1 MPTIS
6 QDTFDPNK
14 LDTPD
19 YFPHYAYRE
28 PANLELL
35 RELGPIITCS
45 TGHVISAHGNSN
57 YCYMVQ
63 SGIMAATL
71 QGLDDFSRQSALFL
85 EGSLFLEPSAL
96 SGLPSN
102 IAYRAVQPST
112 LMRIDRDDLR
122 AAMTRNPDIFETVL
136 RAITMKLNAAHE
148 QLRESTT
155 LDVRA
160 RIYFML
166 LGIAETCSEDEG
178 DGWHTITIRL
188 TQQNMSD
195 MLGVN
200 RVTVNTALRDL
211 YGKGVVRKQGSL
223 YSVHDANGILHAR
236 RNDGLR

>member
-1 MPTIS
+1 MPTVS
-6 QDTFDPNK
+6 QDTFDPSK

-35 RELGPIITCS
+35 GELGPTFACS
-45 TGHVISAHGNSN
+45 AGHVIYGHGNSN

-63 SGIMAATL
+63 SGIIAATL
-71 QGLDDFSRQSALFL
+71 HGLDDFSRQSALFL

-102 IAYRAVQPST
+102 IAYRAVKPSK
-112 LMRIDRDDLR
+112 LVRISRDDLQD
-122 AAMTRNPDIFETVL
+122 AMSRDPAVFKAVL
-136 RAITMKLNAAHE
+136 TAITMKLNAAHE
-148 QLRESTT
+148 QLRESAT

-178 DGWHTITIRL
+178 DGWHRITVQL

-211 YGKGVVRKQGSL
+211 YEKGVVRKQGRQ
-223 YSVHDANGILHAR
+223 YAVHDAKGILR
-236 RNDGLR
+236 TR